1 MEIQDLHQKFL
12 SSKGICTD
20 TRNIKKGEIF
30 FALVGENFDGNKYAT
45 QAIEKGASYCIVSD
59 AKLAGEK
66 YIVVKD
72 TLTTLQQVATY
83 HRNYLGIPIIALTGS
98 NGKTTTKELIASVL
112 KTQYN
117 CFATQGNYNNHI
129 GVPLTLLAM
138 DKTTEIGVVEMGA
151 NHLNEIAALSE
162 IANPDYGY
170 ITNIG
175 KAHLEGFGSEHNIL
189 IGKTELYR
197 YVIKKEGIL
206 FCNAEDEKLSP
217 IAKKHRSYFY
227 SKSNTDHLYIKQLEG
242 NKFVSVELDGV
253 SINSKLVGDYNY
265 PNIAASIL
273 IGKYFNISTENIKKA
288 IESYVPQNNRS
299 EFITK
304 KNNDIVLDAYNA
316 NPSSMDL
323 ALKNFNTMNTNRKT
337 KIAILGDMFEMGKY
351 AAVEHQNITDT
362 ANKLDINKIYLVGT
376 HFSECDINSDKIKT
390 FRDTNSVILHLKETV
405 IKDSLMLIKGSR
417 GMKMEQ
423 IITVLD

>member
-1 MEIQDLHQKFL
+1 MKIQDLHQKFL

-20 TRNIKKGEIF
+20 TRKIKKGELF
-30 FALVGENFDGNKYAT
+30 FALAGENFDGNKYAA

-66 YIVVKD
+66 YIVVED
-72 TLTTLQQVATY
+72 TLATLQQLSTF
-83 HRNYLGIPIIALTGS
+83 HRNYLDIPIIALTGS

-129 GVPLTLLAM
+129 GVPLTLLSM

-151 NHLNEIAALSE
+151 NHLNEIAVLSE
-162 IANPDYGY
+162 IADPDYGY

-175 KAHLEGFGSEHNIL
+175 KAHLEGFGSEENIL

-197 YVIKKEGIL
+197 YVVNKKGIL
-206 FCNAEDEKLSP
+206 FCNAEDEKLAA

-227 SKSNTDHLYIKQLEG
+227 SKSNTNHLYIKQLPSA
-242 NKFVSVELDGV
+242 KFVSVELEGTK
-253 SINSKLVGDYNY
+253 IKANLIGNYNY
-265 PNIAASIL
+265 PNLAASIL
-273 IGKYFNISTENIKKA
+273 IGRYFNISTENIKKA

-299 EFITK
+299 EFVTK
-304 KNNDIVLDAYNA
+304 GSNDIVMDAYNA
-316 NPSSMDL
+316 NPSSMEV
-323 ALKNFNTMNTNRKT
+323 ALKNLSTMTTSKNT

-351 AAVEHQNITDT
+351 ATKEHQSI
-362 ANKLDINKIYLVGT
+362 ANMANNLKINKIYLVGT
-376 HFSECDINSDKIKT
+376 NFSKCDINSDKIKT
-390 FRDTNSVILHLKETV
+390 FEDTNSVILHLKETQL
-405 IKDSLMLIKGSR
+405 KDSLLLIKGSR

-423 IITVLD
+423 ILTVFE